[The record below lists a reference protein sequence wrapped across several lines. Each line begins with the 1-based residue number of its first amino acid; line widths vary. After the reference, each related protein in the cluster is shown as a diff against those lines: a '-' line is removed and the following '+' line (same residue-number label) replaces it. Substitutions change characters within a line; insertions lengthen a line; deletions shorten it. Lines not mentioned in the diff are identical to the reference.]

1 MASQP
6 VKEQADDGTGSKP
19 GPGGTASEPGS
30 GAAGRAGQEG
40 LGGTRQGGSGGVEAG
55 PAAGNLTDQPDS
67 EREPESGGDPSI
79 TSAEDGSEVAALR
92 YTPLWHAQHEPRY
105 FRRSLIQQ
113 YQARHGC
120 HLAVMID
127 QIDPD
132 SATFFA
138 ELLHG
143 TDPDLDMHVILR
155 SPGGDGE
162 VAVRLARMAQAAC
175 RRFVVVVPDIAK
187 SAATIFA
194 LGAHEIVMGPP
205 SDLGPIDPQIF
216 VPDHRYV
223 SAKEIMSAVDR
234 ALKDVSERPDSYP
247 LHSTLPGMGNVD
259 ATLYEFA
266 KSALDRTG
274 EIAKQAIGSNPDLNV
289 ANINKLV
296 QKVTDRLITKT
307 HMHSA
312 VIGCAEA
319 RQVGLPVTELEIR
332 SDWWQEIWAIWT
344 RYFALGSVDEL
355 RIYESESAS
364 QIQVAS

>member
-1 MASQP
+1 MASEP
-6 VKEQADDGTGSKP
+6 VEEQANDGTGNEP
-19 GPGGTASEPGS
+19 RPGGTATEPGS
-30 GAAGRAGQEG
+30 GTAGRARPEG
-40 LGGTRQGGSGGVEAG
+40 LGGTPQGGGGSVEAG
-55 PAAGNLTDQPDS
+55 PAAGSLAEQPDGS
-67 EREPESGGDPSI
+67 RQPEGDSDAAAVPPQDN
-79 TSAEDGSEVAALR
+79 SAVAFR

-105 FRRSLIQQ
+105 FRRTLIQQ
-113 YQARHGC
+113 YQEKHGC

-132 SATFFA
+132 SATLFA

-143 TDPDLDMHVILR
+143 TDPNLDLHLILR
-155 SPGGDGE
+155 SRGGDGE

-194 LGAHEIVMGPP
+194 LGAHEIAMGPT
-205 SDLGPIDPQIF
+205 SDLGPIDPQVF
-216 VPDHRYV
+216 VPDHGYV

-247 LHSTLPGMGNVD
+247 LHSALLGMGNVD

-274 EIAKQAIGSNPDLNV
+274 EIAEQAITSNPDLDIAATND
-289 ANINKLV
+289 LV

-307 HMHSA
+307 HTHSA

-319 RQVGLPVTELEIR
+319 RLVGLPVTELEIR

-355 RIYESESAS
+355 RIYESELAS
-364 QIQVAS
+364 QVQVLS